1 MIQDTFLEFDKK
13 INIIDEIQKL
23 TLEEYALLSFI
34 NGQVDEGNDKINII
48 IIKELFSN
56 KLDVYKTLKSLE
68 QNNKIKI
75 NFKMENNNMIISLT
89 NYFENDNQKNDMK
102 PLKEADDY
110 HKLKKIIL
118 LEDYKIKNLSKLNDK
133 ELLINSF
140 RLIQKNLDNYNNQEI
155 INIKDE
161 QSYINYLN
169 TVNPITHLLNL
180 NQIFKFEYFEF
191 IFVNVIQKEEEIGKI
206 NFLLDYS
213 VNNSIYKNLS
223 IKFAQEILNSWNKNN
238 ITNLNEAMQYIK
250 QSKEQQKK
258 YKEPEWEEIS
268 QNNKIK
274 EEYNVNELLKKNG
287 LKK

>member
-56 KLDVYKTLKSLE
+56 KLDVYKTLKLLE